1 MTTPTHSNTDVNLP
15 TLISI
20 HLMTIKL
27 FLAAIIPILFFLLLF
42 ITITIITCKV
52 LSVQRRKAKL
62 DFQETVVR
70 KLKDVLQ
77 ILSERL
83 PDNPSET
90 IYMKLLEFTERI
102 LTNSAQYY
110 KSPPCTIDEEVDCDG
125 KHEHDKSEEVSVD
138 MEEFE
143 LLSSKR
149 KSSALLQ
156 TLKNVI
162 ETSMQNPKLRGH
174 LQQISGLIGNS
185 APNQK
190 TFKRALSESEPLGI
204 GRSRS
209 NSMFSKS
216 PLRSL

>member
-1 MTTPTHSNTDVNLP
+1 MTILTHSNTDVNQP
-15 TLISI
+15 TLMPTR
-20 HLMTIKL
+20 LMKIQF

-102 LTNSAQYY
+102 LTNSAHYY
-110 KSPPCTIDEEVDCDG
+110 ENPPCTIDEEVDCDG
-125 KHEHDKSEEVSVD
+125 KHELDKSEEVRVD

-162 ETSMQNPKLRGH
+162 ETSMQNPKLCGH

-190 TFKRALSESEPLGI
+190 TFKRALSESEPLGN

-209 NSMFSKS
+209 NSMFSKV
-216 PLRSL
+216 R

>member
-1 MTTPTHSNTDVNLP
+1 M
-15 TLISI
+15 
-20 HLMTIKL
+20 
-27 FLAAIIPILFFLLLF
+27 
-42 ITITIITCKV
+42 
-52 LSVQRRKAKL
+52 
-62 DFQETVVR
+62 
-70 KLKDVLQ
+70 
-77 ILSERL
+77 
-83 PDNPSET
+83 
-90 IYMKLLEFTERI
+90 IYIKLLEFTERI
-102 LTNSAQYY
+102 LTNSAHYY
-110 KSPPCTIDEEVDCDG
+110 ATPSYTVDEEVDCDG

-162 ETSMQNPKLRGH
+162 ETIMQNPKLCGH

-190 TFKRALSESEPLGI
+190 TFKRSLSGSEPLGN

-209 NSMFSKS
+209 NSCSAKSTKKSLVSYLLYIFMFVNVHNLCGNIYLDQFKSNYSVFTSHIMNCLSKHIYS
-216 PLRSL
+216 VFNLLSTCLWLSSK